1 MAHMMETEPASDRQR
16 DRLRTIRESGRA
28 LLQVLNDILDFS
40 KIEAGKLETRPAE
53 FDLED
58 LVRGA
63 TATFA
68 ESAAAM
74 DLQWGYSLPEALKGV
89 WFGDGLRIR
98 QILMNLL
105 SNALKFTDRGSVS
118 LRIEPTPTGLSFAVC
133 DTGIG
138 VPTEQHSKLF
148 SKFSQIDAS
157 DTRRFGGTGL
167 GLVICRELAQLM
179 GGTID
184 FQSTLDVGSTFT
196 LCLPLAKIRDVEAL
210 VPVVTTPNAGP
221 EVAGEMIRILAAEDN
236 SVNREVLAALLGAAD
251 IDLTLV
257 EDGRIAVE
265 TWRNGAFDLILM
277 DIQMPNMGG
286 VEATQVIRSIEAERG
301 FAPIPII
308 ALTANVMSHQ
318 VGEYLSAGMNAY
330 LAKPIDPAE
339 LFRTIG
345 ETVAAAP
352 AAGPRKAA
360 RS

>member
-1 MAHMMETEPASDRQR
+1 
-16 DRLRTIRESGRA
+16 
-28 LLQVLNDILDFS
+28 
-40 KIEAGKLETRPAE
+40 
-53 FDLED
+53 
-58 LVRGA
+58 
-63 TATFA
+63 
-68 ESAAAM
+68 
-74 DLQWGYSLPEALKGV
+74 
-89 WFGDGLRIR
+89 
-98 QILMNLL
+98 
-105 SNALKFTDRGSVS
+105 
-118 LRIEPTPTGLSFAVC
+118 
-133 DTGIG
+133 
-138 VPTEQHSKLF
+138 
-148 SKFSQIDAS
+148 
-157 DTRRFGGTGL
+157 
-167 GLVICRELAQLM
+167 
-179 GGTID
+179 
-184 FQSTLDVGSTFT
+184 
-196 LCLPLAKIRDVEAL
+196 
-210 VPVVTTPNAGP
+210 
-221 EVAGEMIRILAAEDN
+221 
-236 SVNREVLAALLGAAD
+236 
-251 IDLTLV
+251 LV